1 MNEPG
6 AARGPLATGALAR
19 AGYVALLAAVVL
31 ATVAAVLAGGG
42 PLFAMLPVLMVAGGY
57 AIMNAPLRSSTAVL
71 TFLLLAAD
79 DHGESIGQWRTP
91 FAWVGDLL
99 HYRLDDAAGVPG
111 LAVTGMEVGVVV
123 LLAAWAFRGAK
134 GASVDTAGQVAPAR
148 VMRGLVLVYVV
159 AVAYAVANGVVHGQ
173 SLAPWKIRNLLHPIL
188 LFVLFSAALRGPQ
201 DHLLFGRLVV
211 GAAVVRAI
219 LSIVVQRIAIAET
232 GGKYATATSHGDSV
246 LFSVA
251 VLLLLADA
259 MERPD
264 WRRAGR
270 AALLV
275 PLLLAG
281 MAENGR
287 RIAWVML
294 GLMLVVTYL
303 ISPMRGWKRSLT
315 RFVVVS
321 LPVIALYVA
330 VGWNREGRIFAPL
343 QTLRGV
349 SDTSYDHSAYWREV
363 ENWNIAMSMRER
375 PVLGLGLGGR
385 YSEHMFNDDISSL
398 YREYREWPHNTVL
411 GLLLL
416 MGLLAFTVVWSLS
429 AAALFLAF
437 RSYRVAVAPEHRAAA
452 LACVA
457 MLVACHVLGYG
468 DTGAHY
474 PQYKIFLGLA
484 LAVASK
490 LAVVTGAWPS
500 RHAAAPELSGGTAIE
515 VARR

>member
-1 MNEPG
+1 MNEPR
-6 AARGPLATGALAR
+6 AASGPLAEGVLAR
-19 AGYVALLAAVVL
+19 AGYVALLAAVAL

-42 PLFAMLPVLMVAGGY
+42 PLFAMIPVLMVAGGY
-57 AIMNAPLRSSTAVL
+57 AIVKAPLRGSVAVL
-71 TFLLLAAD
+71 TFLMLAVD

-91 FAWVGDLL
+91 FAGVGDLL

-111 LAVTGMEVGVVV
+111 LAVTGMEIAIAA
-123 LLAAWAFRGAK
+123 LLAAWALRRAR
-134 GASVDTAGQVAPAR
+134 GASVDAAGQVPPAR
-148 VMRGLVLVYVV
+148 VMRGLVVVYVV
-159 AVAYAVANGVVHGQ
+159 AVAFAVANGVVHGQ
-173 SLAPWKIRNLLHPIL
+173 SVVPWKVRNLLHPIL

-211 GAAVVRAI
+211 GAALVRSI
-219 LSIVVQRIAIAET
+219 LSIVVQRLAIAET

-251 VLLLLADA
+251 VVLLLADA
-259 MERPD
+259 MERAD
-264 WRRAGR
+264 LRRTGR
-270 AALLV
+270 AALLL

-294 GLMLVVTYL
+294 LVMLVVTYL
-303 ISPMRGWKRSLT
+303 VSPMRGWKRSFT
-315 RFVVVS
+315 RFVVVA
-321 LPVIALYVA
+321 LPVIALYVG
-330 VGWNREGRIFAPL
+330 VGWNSDGRIFAPL

-385 YSEHMFNDDISSL
+385 YTEHMFNDDISSL

-416 MGLLAFTVVWSLS
+416 LGLFAFTAVWSLS

-500 RHAAAPELSGGTAIE
+500 RYAAASGAPAGTAIE
-515 VARR
+515 LAAR